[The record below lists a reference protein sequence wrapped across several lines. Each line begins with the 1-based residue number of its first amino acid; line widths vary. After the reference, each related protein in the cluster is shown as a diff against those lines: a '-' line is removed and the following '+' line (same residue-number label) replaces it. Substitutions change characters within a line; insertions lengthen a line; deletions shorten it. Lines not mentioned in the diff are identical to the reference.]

1 MYKAKPFLVED
12 SVLSLYF
19 SYIHSYINYA
29 NLAWASTHKIN
40 LKKIHSQQKH
50 PLKTKFDHD
59 RYYLKTVFDH
69 DRYYLKTVFDHDRYY
84 LKTVFDH
91 DRYYLKT
98 VFDHDRYYLKTVF
111 DHDRY
116 YDTKELFRSGNVLNV
131 YKLNL
136 LNISIFMQK

>member
-1 MYKAKPFLVED
+1 MYKAKPFLVKD

-19 SYIHSYINYA
+19 SYIHSYMNYA

-50 PLKTKFDHD
+50 PLKKKFDHD
-59 RYYLKTVFDH
+59 RSYLKTVFDH

-91 DRYYLKT
+91 DRYY
-98 VFDHDRYYLKTVF
+98 H
-111 DHDRY
+111 
-116 YDTKELFRSGNVLNV
+116 TKELFRSGNVLNV

>member
-1 MYKAKPFLVED
+1 M
-12 SVLSLYF
+12 
-19 SYIHSYINYA
+19 NYA

-50 PLKTKFDHD
+50 PLKKKFDHD
-59 RYYLKTVFDH
+59 RSYLKTVFDH

-84 LKTVFDH
+84 H
-91 DRYYLKT
+91 
-98 VFDHDRYYLKTVF
+98 
-111 DHDRY
+111 
-116 YDTKELFRSGNVLNV
+116 TKELFRSGNVLNV